1 LDHEPQSGGVPE
13 DKAVMVFYSFTDCLT
28 LWDDGWSH
36 SEECLET
43 KAVSVS
49 SICIIGEKSTA
60 PPGLEVREAMCY
72 QLNPTKIFQ
81 VPSPNQ
87 AAGLLSGN
95 P

>member
-1 LDHEPQSGGVPE
+1 MTVGAIQ
-13 DKAVMVFYSFTDCLT
+13 T
-28 LWDDGWSH
+28 
-36 SEECLET
+36 ECLET
-43 KAVSVS
+43 NAGTWVSVS
-49 SICIIGEKSTA
+49 SVCIIGEKSAA